1 MNKLLAGLIVG
12 FFAVSVNAIAADTP
26 PKADGGKQQ
35 EMFTKM
41 KQMHVDGIQS
51 RIAVLQTAL
60 SCVNAATG
68 HDQMKQCNEQ
78 EHKAMESLHEKQKA
92 AMESMRPEAGKK

>member
-26 PKADGGKQQ
+26 PKVDGGKQQ
-35 EMFTKM
+35 EIFTKM

-51 RIAVLQTAL
+51 RIDVLQTAL

-78 EHKAMESLHEKQKA
+78 EHKATEAFHDKQKV
-92 AMESMRPEAGKK
+92 AMESMETEGGKK